1 MLAGLA
7 TALAI
12 ISCYGTGLHLGALSL
27 LGISLSLDERAGA
40 GAISVLAALA
50 ALLIGASSRR
60 CRIVH
65 PAVVAV
71 LGFALILWTIYG
83 AHSRAIELIG
93 FALLLA
99 ATVLDWRALGFSPRH
114 KRRSWIDV
122 PELVDPFGRKP
133 APIVLDVRGRDE
145 FTGVRP
151 YQGRAK
157 YFVQGI
163 SAAHARDR
171 RVQDRRNRPRLQDAG
186 EIGQGGAVLN

>member
-1 MLAGLA
+1 MAGLA

-12 ISCYGTGLHLGALSL
+12 ISCYGTGSHLGALSL

-99 ATVLDWRALGFSPRH
+99 ATVLDWRERSASRPVTSEGPGSTYRNSWIRSAANR
-114 KRRSWIDV
+114 RRSFLTCAGATNSRAFGHIKGARNISYKEFPRRMREIDGFKT
-122 PELVDPFGRKP
+122 D
-133 APIVLDVRGRDE
+133 AIVLVCRTLVRS
-145 FTGVRP
+145 
-151 YQGRAK
+151 AK
-157 YFVQGI
+157 
-163 SAAHARDR
+163 AA
-171 RVQDRRNRPRLQDAG
+171 PC
-186 EIGQGGAVLN
+186 